1 MQRSAD
7 RILTTHVG
15 SLPRPAGLFVQLR
28 ARENGELRDFGA
40 LAEMVRQSVAAMVER
55 QTSIGVD
62 VVNDGEHSKSS
73 FSSYTARRLGGF
85 TLVDEPAGHRG
96 DTRDRIAFPGA
107 YADHGA
113 MCAARPLRQ
122 AMPRSRRTW
131 ACTGPVRYQ
140 GHADVEAD
148 IQNLKAAM
156 AGRPAEEG
164 FITALSP
171 NNVALYYPNRYYAT
185 EEEYYVALAETMRE
199 EFKAIVDAGF
209 LVQIDDPRLVTHYD
223 RHPELSIEE
232 CRRFIAEQVDYLNHS
247 LRGIPADRVRF
258 HTCYSTNV
266 APRVH
271 DLELRY
277 YVDLMLRIEA
287 CGYSFEAS
295 NPRHE
300 HEWQVWE
307 ECKLPDDKVLI
318 PGVVSHCI
326 SLVEHPEL
334 VAQRIGRFA
343 GVVGRERV
351 IASNDCGFG
360 TSSVGD
366 EVHPE
371 VAWAKLQSLVEG
383 ARIASKALWGAQAQH
398 RRAAR

>member
-1 MQRSAD
+1 MQRSTE

-15 SLPRPAGLFVQLR
+15 SLPRAPELFTLLR
-28 ARENGELRDFGA
+28 ASENGEDCDADA
-40 LAEMVRQSVAAMVER
+40 LAAMVRTSVAEMVQR
-55 QTSIGVD
+55 QTEIGID

-73 FSSYTARRLGGF
+73 FSSYTARRLDGF
-85 TLVDEPAGHRG
+85 SAVDEATESRG
-96 DTRDRIAFPGA
+96 TTRDRLAFPGA

-122 AMPRSRRTW
+122 AMPRARRLW
-131 ACTGPVRYQ
+131 VCTGPVRYR
-140 GHADVEAD
+140 GHADVAAD
-148 IQNLKAAM
+148 IANLKAAM
-156 AGRPAEEG
+156 AGRPAAEG
-164 FITALSP
+164 FVTALSP
-171 NNVALYYPNRYYAT
+171 NNVAMYYPNRYYAT
-185 EEEYYVALAETMRE
+185 EEEYYVALADAMRE
-199 EFKAIVDAGF
+199 EYKAIVDAGF
-209 LVQIDDPRLVTHYD
+209 LVQIDDPRLATHYD
-223 RHPELSIEE
+223 RHPGMSIEE
-232 CRRFIAEQVDYLNHS
+232 CRHFIAGQVAYINHA

-271 DLELRY
+271 DLELKH

-287 CGYSFEAS
+287 YGYSFEAS

-300 HEWQVWE
+300 HEWQVWD

-334 VAQRIGRFA
+334 VAQRIRRFA
-343 GVVGRERV
+343 GLVGRERV

-371 VAWAKLQSLVEG
+371 VAWAKLQALVDG
-383 ARIASKALWGAQAQH
+383 ARIASASLWGAQG
-398 RRAAR
+398 RRQAAAG